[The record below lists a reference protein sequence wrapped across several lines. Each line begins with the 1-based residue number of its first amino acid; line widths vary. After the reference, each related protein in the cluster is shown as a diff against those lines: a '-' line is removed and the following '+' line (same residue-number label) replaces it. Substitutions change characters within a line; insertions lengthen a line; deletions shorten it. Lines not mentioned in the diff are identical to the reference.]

1 MLLVKWGRGCGLIRW
16 SPIFVSFLIVEIK
29 LKQLARAA
37 RYNHLLFLANSHS
50 KSLWQPLKG
59 ALITTPV
66 CILRAASCKFKCVRI
81 FFIMKKISIISWRIL
96 FPFVQEIGSAC
107 GSLQVAYS
115 PAPTHMAMRL
125 MQSLSTPSNCII
137 FSSSCCK
144 SKK

>member
-1 MLLVKWGRGCGLIRW
+1 MWIDQMVTV
-16 SPIFVSFLIVEIK
+16 IFVSFLIVEIK

-37 RYNHLLFLANSHS
+37 KYNHLLFLANSHS

-107 GSLQVAYS
+107 WSLQVAYS
-115 PAPTHMAMRL
+115 PTHMAMRL
-125 MQSLSTPSNCII
+125 MQSLSTPSNCIQI
-137 FSSSCCK
+137 QIQF
-144 SKK
+144 